1 MFSYTGNSVQTA
13 SGNFQNFY
21 YFFYSTQIKV
31 GNDLSAATE
40 VNVKTADKPS
50 FIFTDTTLKSTS
62 AATYQWY
69 LNDETIVGAT
79 NQNYRP
85 STNGMYK
92 VATKLGSCTSV
103 SDSRLIMVTA
113 IEEAPVKEIS
123 LRISSVDYI
132 ENMIKGASF
141 YVQFSNIQTEDI
153 SLDIMNSMGSNVFHK
168 ENLINQR
175 SPQRI
180 NINNLT
186 TGVYFVKIYANK
198 KVYVQRVFITN
209 N

>member
-1 MFSYTGNSVQTA
+1 VTTS
-13 SGNFQNFY
+13 
-21 YFFYSTQIKV
+21 
-31 GNDLSAATE
+31 E
-40 VNVKTADKPS
+40 KTS

-62 AATYQWY
+62 ASSYQWY
-69 LNDETIVGAT
+69 LNDVAITGAT

-92 VATKLGSCTSV
+92 VVTKLGNCTSD
-103 SDSRLIMVTA
+103 SDSRLIIATP
-113 IEEAPVKEIS
+113 IEEAQPKEIS

-132 ENMIKGASF
+132 ENMIKGSSF

-153 SLDIMNSMGSNVFHK
+153 SLDIINSMGNNVFHK